1 MDAREILNAFKEEVS
16 TKEFDNFISVLRL
29 NEKLT
34 KPDYIVFNAPNN
46 IIAKFI
52 QTRYAEKISYYYE
65 VKSGN
70 KAKISIQSQNK
81 KSSKTSYTQNTLTQV
96 QGDVLIPEYN
106 FESFIVGSSNE
117 YAYNVCKAVSDKKNL
132 GKLYNPIFIYGP
144 TGLGKTHLIQAVGN
158 ACVKFGK
165 RVINI
170 VSSKFA
176 NDFSYHLENKIMGKF
191 REKYTNCDLLLIDD
205 VQFLGKT
212 DRIQDEFFS
221 IFNEIKSKAGQIIV
235 TSDNP
240 PNMLRGI
247 TDRLKSRFANG
258 IIADITQPEL
268 DTKKAI
274 IRKKC
279 EMNDIRLNDDIIFYI
294 ASSMG
299 DNIREIEGMITNINA
314 YSKIMGIEI
323 NLEIVKMIMKDHIKE
338 TKENISL
345 DDIFEVICKEFN
357 VKSADVKS
365 NKKTSNIVKIK
376 RIIIFL
382 ARELTTVSTPQ
393 LARVFSMKDHT
404 SISHNIK
411 KIREEIE
418 KDNELQARIN
428 ELKNKILIKR
438 RNESE
443 IM

>member
-1 MDAREILNAFKEEVS
+1 MNTREILNAFKEEIS
-16 TKEFDNFISVLRL
+16 AKEFDNFISVLRL

-34 KPDYIVFNAPNN
+34 KPDYIVFNAPND

-52 QTRYAEKISYYYE
+52 QTRYADKISYYYE

-70 KAKISIQSQNK
+70 KAKISIQSQNQNK
-81 KSSKTSYTQNTLTQV
+81 KSAKVAYFQNPLMQV
-96 QGDVLIPEYN
+96 QGDVLIPEYT

-158 ACVKFGK
+158 ACIKFGK
-165 RVINI
+165 RVINV

-176 NDFSYHLENKIMGKF
+176 NDFSYHLQNKIMDKF

-212 DRIQDEFFS
+212 DSIQDEFFS
-221 IFNEIKSKAGQIIV
+221 VFNEIKSKDAQIII

-240 PNMLRGI
+240 PNMLKGI
-247 TDRLKSRFANG
+247 TERLKSRFANG
-258 IIADITQPEL
+258 IIADITPPEL

-274 IRKKC
+274 ISKKC
-279 EMNDIRLNDDIIFYI
+279 EMNDIKLEEEIISYI
-294 ASSMG
+294 ATSMG

-314 YSKIMGIEI
+314 YSKLMGLDV
-323 NLEIVKMIMKDHIKE
+323 NLDIAKMMMKDHIKE
-338 TKENISL
+338 SKDNISI
-345 DDIFEVICKEFN
+345 DDIFNTVCKEFN
-357 VKSADVKS
+357 VKTNDVKS
-365 NKKTSNIVKIK
+365 NKKTKNIVMIK
-376 RIIIFL
+376 RIIIYL
-382 ARELTTVSTPQ
+382 ARELTAISTPQ
-393 LARVFSMKDHT
+393 LAKIFQMKDHT

-411 KIREEIE
+411 KIKEDIIN
-418 KDNELQARIN
+418 DNNLKVRID
-428 ELKNKILIKR
+428 ELKNKILIKKQ
-438 RNESE
+438 E
-443 IM
+443 

>member
-221 IFNEIKSKAGQIIV
+221 VFNEIKSKEAQIII

-240 PNMLRGI
+240 PNMLKGI
-247 TDRLKSRFANG
+247 TERLKSRFANG
-258 IIADITQPEL
+258 IIADITPPEL
-268 DTKKAI
+268 DTKRAI

-279 EMNDIRLNDDIIFYI
+279 EMNDITLQEEIISYI

-314 YSKIMGIEI
+314 YSKLMGLDI
-323 NLEIVKMIMKDHIKE
+323 NLDIAKMMMKDHIKE
-338 TKENISL
+338 NNENISI
-345 DDIFEVICKEFN
+345 DDIFAVVCKNFN
-357 VKSADVKS
+357 IKTNDVKS
-365 NKKTSNIVKIK
+365 NKKTKNIVMVK
-376 RIIIFL
+376 RIIIYL
-382 ARELTTVSTPQ
+382 ARELTTISTPQ
-393 LARVFSMKDHT
+393 LAKIFQMKDHT

-411 KIREEIE
+411 KIKEEITQ
-418 KDNELQARIN
+418 DNDLKARID
-428 ELKNKILIKR
+428 ELKNKILIKKQ
-438 RNESE
+438 E
-443 IM
+443 